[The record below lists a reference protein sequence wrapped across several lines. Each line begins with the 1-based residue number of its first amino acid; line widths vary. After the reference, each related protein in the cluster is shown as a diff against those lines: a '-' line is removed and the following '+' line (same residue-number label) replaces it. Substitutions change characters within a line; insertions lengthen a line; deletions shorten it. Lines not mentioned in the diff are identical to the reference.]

1 MRSSG
6 FADSRP
12 SQDGI
17 PSKICPSLT
26 WRGCAVDAVTRTH
39 RFLRTLAVLVA
50 FALAHAPAFAY
61 RPFDST
67 DADVTKAGELE
78 LELGPVGRLR
88 EGSRRIRVEPAL
100 VANYGLAHDRELVL
114 EGRREV
120 PLDRDAD
127 EPRSS
132 VVDNGLFVKQVLR
145 RGALQD
151 AAGPSVATEYG
162 VLLPSVHGEKGTGL
176 SLAGIASQRTQALT
190 VHLNAA
196 LEWTR
201 EHEPGAFLG
210 AILEGPHAWSVRPVA
225 EVFGEQASGTPRT
238 SSALVGA
245 IWRVR
250 DDLSFDLG
258 VRRGRAAG
266 ETVRELRI
274 GLTWAFSIKK
284 EP

>member
-1 MRSSG
+1 MRFS
-6 FADSRP
+6 ATSR
-12 SQDGI
+12 
-17 PSKICPSLT
+17 SLT
-26 WRGCAVDAVTRTH
+26 ALGIFFGA
-39 RFLRTLAVLVA
+39 LLASSPVL
-50 FALAHAPAFAY
+50 AY

-67 DADVTKAGELE
+67 DADVAKAGDLE
-78 LELGPVGRLR
+78 MELGPVGRLR
-88 EGSRRIRVEPAL
+88 EGSKRIRVAPAV

-114 EGRREV
+114 EGRREIA
-120 PLDRDAD
+120 LDRDEG

-132 VVDNGLFVKQVLR
+132 IVDNGVFVKQVLR
-145 RGALQD
+145 PGVLQD

-162 VLLPSVHGEKGTGL
+162 LLLPAVHGEKGTGA
-176 SLAGIASQRTQALT
+176 SLAGIVSQRTEVATL
-190 VHLNAA
+190 HLNAA

-210 AILEGPHAWSVRPVA
+210 AILEGPRAWAVRPVA

-238 SSALVGA
+238 SSSLVGA

-250 DDLSFDLG
+250 DGLSFDIG
-258 VRRGRAAG
+258 VRRAHAAG

-274 GLTWAFSIKK
+274 GLTWAFSVKK